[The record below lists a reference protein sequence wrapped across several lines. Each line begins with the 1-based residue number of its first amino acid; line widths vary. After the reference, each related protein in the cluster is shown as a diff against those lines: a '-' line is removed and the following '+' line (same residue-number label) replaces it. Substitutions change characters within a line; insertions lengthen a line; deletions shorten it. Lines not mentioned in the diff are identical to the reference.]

1 MKEVNSEEIRRD
13 VRRAVH
19 RLVEN
24 RKRLGLSQYR
34 LAQLTGLSREAVRK
48 IEAGERVPT
57 LHTFLLLCTAL
68 EADPAKL
75 LE

>member
-13 VRRAVH
+13 VRRAVD

-48 IEAGERVPT
+48 VEGGERVPT
-57 LHTFLLLCTAL
+57 LHTFLLLCNAL

-75 LE
+75 LI